1 MSDRKAGGGF
11 EIHLRLTRIRWIGR
25 LFEGWTR
32 NFTLLAIAVGG
43 VGFFF
48 GVQLT
53 VFNNFIV
60 SRLGIGPHE
69 LGMVEGLREVPGFLN
84 VLFIAAMI
92 RWIPSRIAALSLTVM
107 GLGLAAYRYTD
118 SVTSLAIF
126 SFVWSIGFH
135 CWVPLEQAMG
145 LSLSPSGNKGRWLG
159 QLRAVSSFSWLL
171 AIGACMLLFEYIDSA
186 SGSGLQG
193 FYEDMFTIAGLVT
206 VVGGM
211 ALLLIRREVVDA
223 DSERFVFRRRYYLYY
238 ALNFLQGCRKQM
250 FITFAIFALVK
261 VHGMPV
267 ETTMILVF
275 VNQVLITLTAPLLG
289 RLVDRFGERVMLS
302 ASYIGL
308 VFVFA
313 GYALIDHR
321 PTLYVLYCVD
331 NLIFFGSIALTTYVH
346 RIADA
351 ADLKPTLSMGV
362 TMNHLAAVAAPLIG
376 GLAWHYFG
384 HRVIFL
390 SGSAL
395 AVVSLIVTQWIQPR
409 VQGGSES

>member
-1 MSDRKAGGGF
+1 
-11 EIHLRLTRIRWIGR
+11 LGR
-25 LFEGWTR
+25 LSGGHLFAGWTR
-32 NFTLLAIAVGG
+32 NFTLLALAVGG

-48 GVQLT
+48 GVQMT
-53 VFNNFIV
+53 MFNNFIV
-60 SRLGIGPHE
+60 TRLGIEPHE
-69 LGMVEGLREVPGFLN
+69 LGVVEGLREVPGFLN
-84 VLFIAAMI
+84 VLFIAIMI
-92 RWIPSRIAALSLTVM
+92 RWIPSRMAALSLMLM
-107 GLGLAAYRYTD
+107 GMGIAAFVYVD
-118 SVTSLAIF
+118 SVTTLAMF
-126 SFVWSIGFH
+126 SFIWSIGFH

-145 LSLSPSGNKGRWLG
+145 LSFSPDGEKGKWLG
-159 QLRAVSSFSWLL
+159 QLRSVSSFSWLL
-171 AIGACMLLFEYIDSA
+171 AIGTCMLLYDVID
-186 SGSGLQG
+186 
-193 FYEDMFTIAGLVT
+193 YEGMFVIAGVVT
-206 VVGGM
+206 LIGG
-211 ALLLIRREVVDA
+211 LCLFGVRNEVVDA
-223 DSERFVFRRRYYLYY
+223 DEERFVFRRRYGLYY

-289 RLVDRFGERVMLS
+289 RLVDRLGERVMLS
-302 ASYIGL
+302 ASYAGL
-308 VFVFA
+308 IFVFA

-346 RIADA
+346 RMTDST
-351 ADLKPTLSMGV
+351 DLKSTLSMGV

-395 AVVSLIVTQWIQPR
+395 AAISLVVTQWIEPR
-409 VQGGSES
+409 TQETPVPQ